1 MRRENKLNKVKF
13 TVSEEFTYSRCR
25 SCEMKILWFGIIEGE
40 DELQLMHQ
48 NPTVDNKAYCPY
60 CGKQKVYKENV

>member
-1 MRRENKLNKVKF
+1 
-13 TVSEEFTYSRCR
+13 
-25 SCEMKILWFGIIEGE
+25 MKILWFGIIEGE